1 MENIYDKPE
10 MRELIEKGVVEPLDN
25 LFLVDS
31 VAMNIQE
38 MDKKL
43 DFYKEYKKQK
53 NQDINNAIN
62 ALDARKDFLRKVI
75 ISTLEKFQEKS
86 VTFPGNCT
94 ITSRKEGNKWI
105 IDDEEALIEFLK
117 TEKELAKCA
126 EKITQYKI
134 IKKEV
139 NKLLDICDKKD
150 AVPSC
155 VTKKEGQT
163 SIAITYVKTEKEQ
176 IDNEKVPSKIKLS
189 TPQDNYDG
197 LDFS

>member
-117 TEKELAKCA
+117 TERNIAIFKLPERLELVSEIPMTKVGKIDKKELRRIIA
-126 EKITQYKI
+126 EK
-134 IKKEV
+134 
-139 NKLLDICDKKD
+139 
-150 AVPSC
+150 
-155 VTKKEGQT
+155 
-163 SIAITYVKTEKEQ
+163 
-176 IDNEKVPSKIKLS
+176 LS
-189 TPQDNYDG
+189 HESQ
-197 LDFS
+197 